1 MAQPAPLPT
10 PLPTLLH
17 PFQSVSYHGL
27 QAGTRLIVTGA
38 VHGNETCGTTAIR
51 RVMAE
56 IDAGTLVIAR
66 GAVTFVPVCNPLAF
80 HHGRRAGDRNLNRA
94 LAPTATPHEKQTPGR
109 PKSFSSPSGGQAPQ
123 GGGPGG
129 ALEYEDHV
137 ANWLCPLL
145 AAHDGLLDLHSFQS
159 SGQPFVMV
167 GPRNNTAALEPF
179 DQAAQEEALVRVLG
193 VQRAV
198 DGWLSTYA
206 RGVARRQ
213 ATAQADGLAA
223 TLDQHPR
230 YGVGTTEYMRAQ
242 GGWALTLECGQ
253 HDDPQSPEV
262 AWRAIRHT
270 LAHAGLTDEPPP
282 PPAAAIEALSLHEVI
297 DKQHAD
303 DRFARDWQSFDA
315 VRAGTLIGTRAN
327 GQAVHAPGDGW
338 LVFPN
343 ARAEARQEWFYL
355 ARASQRFGA
364 PG

>member
-1 MAQPAPLPT
+1 MTRPASPPT
-10 PLPTLLH
+10 ALH

-27 QAGTRLIVTGA
+27 QTGTRLIVTGA

-56 IDAGTLVIAR
+56 IDAGTLVIQR
-66 GAVTFVPVCNPLAF
+66 GVVTFVPVCNPLAY

-94 LAPTATPHEKQTPGR
+94 LAPTATPCD
-109 PKSFSSPSGGQAPQ
+109 
-123 GGGPGG
+123 
-129 ALEYEDHV
+129 YEDHA

-145 AAHDGLLDLHSFQS
+145 GAHDGLLDLHSFHA

-167 GPRNNTAALEPF
+167 GPRDNSGELEPF
-179 DQAAQEEALVRVLG
+179 GQAAQEEALVRVLG
-193 VQRAV
+193 VPRAV
-198 DGWLSTYA
+198 DGWLGTYA

-213 ATAQADGLAA
+213 ATARALGAPA
-223 TLDQHPR
+223 SPDQHPR

-253 HDDPQSPEV
+253 HADPQAPEV
-262 AWRAIRHT
+262 AWRAIHHT
-270 LAHAGLTDEPPP
+270 LAQAGLSDEPLP
-282 PPAAAIEALSLHEVI
+282 PPAPAIEALAIHEVI

-315 VRAGTLIGTRAN
+315 VRAGTLIGTRAS

-338 LVFPN
+338 LLFPN

-355 ARASQRFGA
+355 ARANPRFA
-364 PG
+364 PPNPADPLLRPPG